1 MNVYDLIASL
11 LRYNSDATVD
21 VYATGIPGSGPVD
34 LDIDGVF
41 GAEDAATIHAYVSD
55 LANRPTHGHGAATPP
70 RTSAT
75 PPRHPATPTHR
86 KTALDE
92 LDLHCARYGDRHI
105 DVGAVH
111 ALLEI
116 GEQLRLANLIAL
128 AQVQLPP
135 ENVDADDLV
144 YVRNQAASTLI
155 HLENQECRRADGDLD
170 VVELLALRP
179 DVAAALG
186 IEPLDEQEQQ

>member
-1 MNVYDLIASL
+1 MTNNLEQAAANLLSAINNPSPRSL
-11 LRYNSDATVD
+11 TAV
-21 VYATGIPGSGPVD
+21 AM
-34 LDIDGVF
+34 
-41 GAEDAATIHAYVSD
+41 
-55 LANRPTHGHGAATPP
+55 
-70 RTSAT
+70 
-75 PPRHPATPTHR
+75 HR
-86 KTALDE
+86 EMAQDE
-92 LDLHCARYGDRHI
+92 LGLHCARYGDRHI

-128 AQVQLPP
+128 AQVQLPS

-144 YVRNQAASTLI
+144 YVRNQAASALV
-155 HLENQECRRADGDLD
+155 HLEDQECRRADGDVD

>member
-1 MNVYDLIASL
+1 MTSNLEQAAANLLNAINNPSPRSL
-11 LRYNSDATVD
+11 TAVAMHRDMAQNEL
-21 VYATGIPGSGPVD
+21 
-34 LDIDGVF
+34 GV
-41 GAEDAATIHAYVSD
+41 HSAYQEGRHV
-55 LANRPTHGHGAATPP
+55 GAAT
-70 RTSAT
+70 
-75 PPRHPATPTHR
+75 
-86 KTALDE
+86 
-92 LDLHCARYGDRHI
+92 
-105 DVGAVH
+105 VH

-144 YVRNQAASTLI
+144 YVRNQAASALI
-155 HLENQECRRADGDLD
+155 HLADQECHRADGDLD

-186 IEPLDEQEQQ
+186 VEPLDEQAL